1 MLNKYRIL
9 LLIGSALLHLAS
21 GFAQGSSLPLG
32 SESYHIID
40 RLSIKTGLYAPF
52 HTNAR
57 PHPRSAVTRLA
68 MQADTADVE
77 LSDLDRKD
85 LEYIFRDN
93 NEWLGMASFATTL
106 GGRKERAWPDTALTQ
121 VECSLLD
128 ARYARCRKPILGF
141 AYPTPANLI
150 EVNDKYFHLRANPM
164 LNLQYAP
171 LSNEEQPVFINQ
183 RGLELRAGVD
193 DRIYFYA
200 NIVESQ
206 AALPQYVT
214 QRVNRDI
221 ALPGA
226 ALYKPYNS
234 NVFNIQNGYDFLNG
248 QGVLGFN
255 ISRHVGAQLGYGRHF
270 IGNGYRSMLL
280 SDFAQNYPFLRL
292 NWNVWKFHYQNL
304 YAELDI
310 RSANQTRDGTLVSKK
325 YMAAHHL
332 SINLGKNVN
341 IGVFE
346 TVIFARPN
354 HFALHYL
361 NPVILYRAVEQATG
375 SPDNVLIGLDGRWN
389 IARRF
394 QLYGQFIFDE
404 FVFRELVLENKG
416 WWANKYGIQAGL
428 KYVDVLGIDHL
439 DVQAELN
446 FSRPYNYTHRDSTGS
461 YAHHNQA
468 LAHPLGANFKEAV
481 FIARYRPIP
490 RLFVEARLI
499 RANIGEDA
507 PGQNW
512 GNNILF
518 NHDTRVQEYGN
529 NTGQGIAAD
538 VTLAG
543 LDISF
548 MAAHNVFFDVQY
560 FYRNKT
566 SEDPLRNNRVQY
578 IGGGIRVNMAKLRM
592 DF

>member
-1 MLNKYRIL
+1 MNTKLR
-9 LLIGSALLHLAS
+9 LLIWFFFLPFASALAQGSAL
-21 GFAQGSSLPLG
+21 PLG
-32 SESYHIID
+32 NESYHIID
-40 RLSIKTGLYAPF
+40 RLSIKTGIYTPF
-52 HTNAR
+52 HPSSK
-57 PHPRSAVTRLA
+57 PHPRAAVTKFA
-68 MQADTADVE
+68 MQADTTTNVA
-77 LSDLDRKD
+77 LSPLDRKD

-93 NEWLGMASFATTL
+93 NEWLGMAHFATTL
-106 GGRKERAWPDTALTQ
+106 GGRRERSWPDTALTQ

-128 ARYARCRKPILGF
+128 ARYARRRKPILGF

-171 LSNEEQPVFINQ
+171 PTNGAQPVFLNQ
-183 RGLELRAGVD
+183 RGVELRAGVD

-206 AALPQYVT
+206 AALPQYVV
-214 QRVNRDI
+214 QRINRDI

-234 NVFNIQNGYDFLNG
+234 NVFNIRNGYDFLNG
-248 QGVLGFN
+248 QGVLGFH

-354 HFALHYL
+354 QFALHYL
-361 NPVILYRAVEQATG
+361 NPVILYRTVEQATG
-375 SPDNVLIGLDGRWN
+375 SPDNVLLGLDGRWN

-439 DVQAELN
+439 DLQAELN

-461 YAHHNQA
+461 YAHHNQP
-468 LAHPLGANFKEAV
+468 LAHPLGSNFKEAL

-490 RLFVEARLI
+490 RLFIEARLI

-507 PGQNW
+507 PGVNW
-512 GNNILF
+512 GNNILLD
-518 NHDTRVQEYGN
+518 HDTRVQEYGN
-529 NTGQGIAAD
+529 NTGQGVAANL
-538 VTLAG
+538 TLAG
-543 LDISF
+543 LDLSF
-548 MAAHNVFFDVQY
+548 MAAHNVFIDLQY

-578 IGGGIRVNMAKLRM
+578 IGGGIRVNMARMRM